1 VRIPNSAGWKVT
13 SPTDTHRRSCI
24 IYKIYIIIYLYTK
37 VSRMDK
43 TGGFA
48 WLSVLIVPVRL
59 HVACGAAE
67 SAATEAEIL
76 DVEPEKGLTQGGLLC
91 LI

>member
-1 VRIPNSAGWKVT
+1 
-13 SPTDTHRRSCI
+13 
-24 IYKIYIIIYLYTK
+24 
-37 VSRMDK
+37 MDK